1 MLRNYDLPGRELN
14 SAHDIGEAR
23 KHGSDPSGLKVTLE
37 EVSYYP
43 DIKNNGR
50 KRWDPIRELQEVLYL
65 NDMHFNLCKSVYK
78 YKLKSGC

>member
-50 KRWDPIRELQEVLYL
+50 KRWDPI
-65 NDMHFNLCKSVYK
+65 
-78 YKLKSGC
+78 